1 MVGTGI
7 AGLSFAIKTALR
19 RKDLSI
25 TIMTKA
31 LAEASN
37 TQFAQGGIAAV
48 LDTIEDSFEKHIE
61 DTLKAGG
68 GSCDREIVQMVV
80 QQAPERL
87 YELIGLGVH
96 FDKDAQGYDLALE
109 GGHSHRRILHHGD
122 TTGMEIEGV
131 LLAAALSMDNI
142 SILEKHSVIDLVTE
156 KGNCTG
162 AFYITP
168 DNGVKYIRF
177 KAVILST
184 GGCGQLF
191 KHTTNPNIATADG
204 VAMASHAG
212 AAIADMQYIQFH
224 PTALYEPGKN
234 PSFLLSEA
242 LRGFGAHIVNGQGL
256 RFLFQSDSRGELATR
271 DIVSRAIGRELL
283 KSGKEFVFLDC
294 RHLDPQAFKMH
305 FPAILAYCRSINRDP
320 FTELLPILPVA
331 HYQCGGIVVNKY
343 GQSTIPRLYAIGEC
357 ACTGLHGKN
366 RLASNS
372 LLEAVVFAHQASQD
386 LCSSIDAMAFSSRVY
401 INKYQAAP
409 VKKNLR
415 QIRLLKQQ
423 LQEAMQSLVLGERS
437 ALSQAAQSI
446 ALIKNQAVSL
456 YDSLDIKPELIE
468 LLNMCTVAALIVKE
482 TKNEFLITTKIE
494 K

>member
-1 MVGTGI
+1 M
-7 AGLSFAIKTALR
+7 SFAIKTALR

-31 LAEASN
+31 LAETSS

-48 LDTIEDSFEKHIE
+48 LDTFEDSFEKHIE
-61 DTLKAGG
+61 DTIKAGAG
-68 GSCDREIVQMVV
+68 GCDREIVQLVV

-87 YELIGLGVH
+87 HELIGLGVH
-96 FDKDAQGYDLALE
+96 FDRDAKGYDLALE

-122 TTGMEIEGV
+122 TTGMEIEGA
-131 LLAAALSMDNI
+131 LLAAALSINNI
-142 SILEKHSVIDLVTE
+142 SILEKHTVIDLVTE
-156 KGNCTG
+156 KGICTG

-168 DNGVKYIRF
+168 DNSAKYIRF

-191 KHTTNPNIATADG
+191 KHTTNPNIATGDG

-212 AAIADMQYIQFH
+212 AAIADMRYMQFH

-242 LRGFGAHIVNGQGL
+242 LRGFGAHIINEKGL
-256 RFLFQSDSRGELATR
+256 RFLFQSDPRGELATR

-294 RHLDPQAFKMH
+294 RHLDPQAFKIH
-305 FPAILAYCRSINRDP
+305 FPAILAHCKSINRDP

-331 HYQCGGIVVNKY
+331 HYQCGGIVVNKHA
-343 GQSTIPRLYAIGEC
+343 QSTISRLYAIGEC
-357 ACTGLHGKN
+357 ARTGLHGKN

-372 LLEAVVFAHQASQD
+372 LLEAVVFAHQASED
-386 LCSSIDAMAFSSRVY
+386 ICSRIDALALSSRVY

-409 VKKNLR
+409 VKENLR
-415 QIRLLKQQ
+415 EIMALRQQ
-423 LQEAMQSLVLGERS
+423 LQEAMQSLAIAERD
-437 ALSQAAQSI
+437 ALSRAGQSI
-446 ALIKNQAVSL
+446 ALIKKQAAL
-456 YDSLDIKPELIE
+456 LFDSLNIEPELIE
-468 LLNMCTVAALIVKE
+468 LLNMCTVAALIIKD
-482 TKNEFLITTKIE
+482 TKNEFVITTKIE
-494 K
+494 R